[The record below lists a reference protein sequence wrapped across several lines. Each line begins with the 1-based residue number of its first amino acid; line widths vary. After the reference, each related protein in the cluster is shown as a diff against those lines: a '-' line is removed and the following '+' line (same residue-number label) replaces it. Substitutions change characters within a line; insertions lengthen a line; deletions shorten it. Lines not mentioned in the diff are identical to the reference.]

1 MFKHKDF
8 GAELKSVIGK
18 WGNSPGVRIPAGVM
32 QEAGFSIKQ
41 PIEIKAVDGKI
52 VIEKNNSISIDQL
65 VQQINQ
71 DNLHAETDF
80 GAAIGKEV
88 L

>member
-1 MFKHKDF
+1 MYKHKDL
-8 GAELKSVIGK
+8 GADLKSVIGK

-32 QEAGFSIKQ
+32 QDAGFSIKQ

-52 VIEKNNSISIDQL
+52 VIEKNHSLSIEQL
-65 VQQINQ
+65 VAGINQ
-71 DNLHAETDF
+71 DNLHAESDF
-80 GAAIGKEV
+80 GLPVGKEV

>member
-1 MFKHKDF
+1 MYKHQGL
-8 GAELKSVIGK
+8 GAKLKSVIGK
-18 WGNSPGVRIPAGVM
+18 WGNSPGVRIPNGVM
-32 QEAGFSIKQ
+32 QEAGFIIKQ

-52 VIEKNNSISIDQL
+52 IIEKNHSISIDQL
-65 VQQINQ
+65 VEQINQ

-80 GAAIGKEV
+80 GSAIGKEV

>member
-1 MFKHKDF
+1 MYKHKDL

-18 WGNSPGVRIPAGVM
+18 WGNSPGVRIPSGVM

-41 PIEIKAVDGKI
+41 PIEITAVDGKI
-52 VIEKNNSISIDQL
+52 VIEKNHSISIDQL
-65 VQQINQ
+65 VEQINK

-80 GAAIGKEV
+80 GSAVGKEV